1 MAIVPTLF
9 FVGVSSGVCGDL
21 GREALHM
28 GRVLCLFDVSLFW
41 VGVKKAKTWAGIMAG
56 FILKAFSI
64 FVLKRNIVGGVS

>member
-1 MAIVPTLF
+1 
-9 FVGVSSGVCGDL
+9 
-21 GREALHM
+21 M
-28 GRVLCLFDVSLFW
+28 GRVLSLFDVSLFW